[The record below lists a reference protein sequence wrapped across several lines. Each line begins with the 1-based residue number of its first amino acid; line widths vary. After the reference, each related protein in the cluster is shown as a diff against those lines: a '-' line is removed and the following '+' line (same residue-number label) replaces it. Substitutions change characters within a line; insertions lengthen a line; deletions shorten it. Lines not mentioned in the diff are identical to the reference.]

1 MSPEVI
7 LLLFLLIAV
16 PICVAVVWY
25 VRHLL
30 NKYDNWKG
38 PVFAPT
44 TAKDSPYGYGFMVM
58 VCLTPVAVMGMHVF
72 NLAYPWIRPIS
83 EITPHN
89 GPYVEL
95 SVTMLV
101 LLAFVATRYISVFRV
116 LFFSFLLVFLL
127 LAFLFGRDVANVQWD
142 TSTPV
147 QFTGTVVDK
156 KVTTGGRKSGSP
168 VEYSLYVQSH
178 ANGETFEVPV
188 SQETLQTAAVG
199 DSVSVETR
207 DGFFKRR
214 WASGRVAVLKPTRK

>member
-7 LLLFLLIAV
+7 FLLFLLIAV
-16 PICVAVVWY
+16 PICVAIVWY

-38 PVFAPT
+38 PFFAPS
-44 TAKDSPYGYGFMVM
+44 TAKDTPYGYGCMVL
-58 VCLTPVAVMGMHVF
+58 VCLMPVAVMGMHVF
-72 NLAYPWIRPIS
+72 DLAYPRIRLIS
-83 EITPHN
+83 EIAPYN
-89 GPYVEL
+89 GSYVEL

-101 LLAFVATRYISVFRV
+101 LLAFVATRYISVLRV
-116 LFFSFLLVFLL
+116 LFFSFLLAFLL
-127 LAFLFGRDVANVQWD
+127 LAFLFARDVANVQWD

-168 VEYSLYVQSH
+168 VDYSLYVKSPTN
-178 ANGETFEVPV
+178 AETFEIPV
-188 SQETLQTAAVG
+188 SRETLQTAAVG